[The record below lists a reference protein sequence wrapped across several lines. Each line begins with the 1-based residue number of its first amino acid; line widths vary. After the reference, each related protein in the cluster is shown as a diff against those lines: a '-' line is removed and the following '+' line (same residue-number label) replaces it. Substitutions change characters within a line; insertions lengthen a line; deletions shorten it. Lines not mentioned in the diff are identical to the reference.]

1 MNTTNYINQKKAV
14 LYCRVST
21 KEQVDEGNSLST
33 QEKICR
39 DYATKNDYDV
49 ASVFVEQGESAK
61 TADRTEL
68 KKLLNY
74 CADKKHDIK
83 AVIIYKLDR
92 LSRSTDD
99 YSYIRLFL
107 KRYGVEIK
115 STTEHFDNNPV
126 GRFMENTMA
135 NIAQFDNDIR
145 AERCAGGM
153 KDAMRDGR
161 YVWMAPIGYDNIK
174 VAGRAT
180 IGQNIVMGPLML
192 KTFELVARNIY
203 PTEEVRQI
211 MTKEGLLNKKGSPL
225 SKGYF
230 YAMLTNEVYS
240 GWIIKFG
247 EKHKG
252 HFEPIVSDELFS
264 QVQRVLKNKGRKHS
278 QYLTDNPDFPLRRFV
293 FSPEGKRLTGSWSS
307 GRAKKYP
314 FYRFEQRGSNF
325 NKEKFEITYKE
336 FMDRYKLDDKHIN
349 RLKELV
355 RENLIKATVDQ
366 RKEVEG
372 LKKYINELTNKQSSI
387 IAKNLDGVINDTVLK
402 QQLAIIDKELLE
414 ANASLSN
421 MPENEVDFEKVI
433 DFTEDYL
440 REPSK
445 FWSKAKIKT
454 QLKLQWFQF
463 PLGLTFDG
471 KIFGT
476 TEIASVFKTKDA
488 FSASLSSK
496 VDRTGLEP
504 ATPSLQMMCSTR

>member
-1 MNTTNYINQKKAV
+1 
-14 LYCRVST
+14 
-21 KEQVDEGNSLST
+21 
-33 QEKICR
+33 
-39 DYATKNDYDV
+39 
-49 ASVFVEQGESAK
+49 
-61 TADRTEL
+61 
-68 KKLLNY
+68 
-74 CADKKHDIK
+74 
-83 AVIIYKLDR
+83 
-92 LSRSTDD
+92 
-99 YSYIRLFL
+99 
-107 KRYGVEIK
+107 
-115 STTEHFDNNPV
+115 
-126 GRFMENTMA
+126 
-135 NIAQFDNDIR
+135 
-145 AERCAGGM
+145 
-153 KDAMRDGR
+153 
-161 YVWMAPIGYDNIK
+161 
-174 VAGRAT
+174 
-180 IGQNIVMGPLML
+180 MGPLML